1 MTDTKKTDTRKE
13 VGASGEDFAAN
24 YLANEGFRIL
34 ERNWRCKAGEADII
48 ALDCDTLVFA
58 EVKTRRTITTGFPEE
73 AVTRA
78 KRRRYEVIAAYY
90 LSQEQRPSM
99 RVRFDVISIVLTGTN
114 QAFLKHYR
122 DVFASGE

>member
-1 MTDTKKTDTRKE
+1 
-13 VGASGEDFAAN
+13 
-24 YLANEGFRIL
+24 
-34 ERNWRCKAGEADII
+34 
-48 ALDCDTLVFA
+48 LVFV